1 MAGGTLGTAYVQ
13 VMPSM
18 KGFRKTISAEMGSA
32 GNDAAGKL
40 NSVLGKAGKT
50 AGASLGGS
58 LKNAADT
65 AMGGISTSTFKT
77 LEANVA
83 KTQAAFDRANRR
95 AADDAGK
102 VRVAQEKLNEVRA
115 KGNATAS
122 QIAAAEERLA
132 AAERKA
138 AESAAIASAKQQAL
152 ASAQASLKQAT
163 DAATASSEKQGLS
176 LRAIASTV
184 GSGVST
190 AFSKLGGLARD
201 TFSTM
206 ASGALAVGGAIASGI
221 VANMGNAIKRVD
233 TLNNYPKVMTNLGFD
248 DAESKASIEA
258 MIAYFDSGLPGSLDQ
273 MASSVQ
279 KFAPIMQGMGKSLT
293 ETTTFTTALN
303 NALLAGGKG
312 TEGAARG
319 MEQYSQMLATGKVD
333 LQSWKIL
340 QEVMPGQLNQ
350 VAKAMLGAEA
360 NASGLYKALQSG
372 EVSLSD
378 MNDAIVKLDSE
389 GLDGF
394 ASFSQQAQDATMGI
408 GTALDKIKVGFT
420 KAGASILTAIGPE
433 RISNALGKVK
443 TIIESVGAGIGNAI
457 STVMSGGFGDV
468 FTGLAPAIG
477 AAAGAMGPLLS
488 QLPVVGK
495 LFTKLTG
502 PVGLVIG
509 LFVSMWQNS
518 ADLRDAVKEL
528 AGSFA
533 PFSKTM
539 SGSLKPVLTQISQLF
554 SKVAEVLGGVLAVV
568 IRNVV
573 MPLIPALARI
583 IQNAADGFNRFL
595 TAMRPVA
602 VFLGAT
608 LVPAIK
614 GVISAFGAV
623 VSAVVNAIASMTSV
637 IRGGVSAIFGL
648 FSSLKSGIVSTML
661 GLVGSL
667 ASVGVN
673 IMNGLRNGIS
683 SGIGAVVGALSGIA
697 GRVRG
702 ALAGAGSWLVS
713 VGRNI
718 VDGIVSGIK
727 ARIGAV
733 ASSITSGLSSAV
745 SKARKFLE
753 INSPSKLM
761 AREVGAPIGEGVAYG
776 VEREAP
782 DMMNR
787 IEAALGGVENLSYTV
802 PTYGATN
809 TPNLSAA
816 GSSAGGGRVVNQTI
830 NVQAIDPASVASV
843 IAARERVALGA

>member
-18 KGFRKTISAEMGSA
+18 KGFRKTISAEMSSA

-50 AGASLGGS
+50 VGASLGGS

-152 ASAQASLKQAT
+152 VSAQASLKQAT
-163 DAATASSEKQGLS
+163 DAATAASEKQGLS
-176 LRAIASTV
+176 LRGIASTV
-184 GSGVST
+184 GGGVST

-206 ASGALAVGGAIASGI
+206 ASGALAGGGAIASGI
-221 VANMGNAIKRVD
+221 VANMGSAIKRVD

-258 MIAYFDSGLPGSLDQ
+258 MIAYFDAGLPGSLDQ

-457 STVMSGGFGDV
+457 STVMSGGLGN
-468 FTGLAPAIG
+468 TLSGLAPAIG
-477 AAAGAMGPLLS
+477 AAAGALGPLLT
-488 QLPVVGK
+488 QLPMIGG
-495 LFTKLTG
+495 LFSGLTG

-518 ADLRDAVKEL
+518 EQLRATMSSLFTSLGTIGGELGAVLGPAFTQL
-528 AGSFA
+528 AGIVA
-533 PFSKTM
+533 
-539 SGSLKPVLTQISQLF
+539 QL
-554 SKVAEVLGGVLAVV
+554 AGVLGDVLAGA
-568 IRNVV
+568 INAV
-573 MPLIPALARI
+573 MPLLPMLSSFIQMVIPPFMSVISIVGQVAGWLIGTLGGAI
-583 IQNAADGFNRFL
+583 NTVVGFFVNLISTVTSWGQSFISSVSS
-595 TAMRPVA
+595 TVSTVVA
-602 VFLGAT
+602 VFSRL
-608 LVPAIK
+608 P
-614 GVISAFGAV
+614 
-623 VSAVVNAIASMTSV
+623 
-637 IRGGVSAIFGL
+637 GL
-648 FSSLKSGIVSTML
+648 I
-661 GLVGSL
+661 
-667 ASVGVN
+667 
-673 IMNGLRNGIS
+673 
-683 SGIGAVVGALSGIA
+683 
-697 GRVRG
+697 RG

-713 VGRNI
+713 VGRSI
-718 VDGIVSGIK
+718 VQGLINGIRSAIGGVVSAITGGLG
-727 ARIGAV
+727 GAV
-733 ASSITSGLSSAV
+733 A
-745 SKARKFLE
+745 KARRFLE

-761 AREVGAPIGEGVAYG
+761 AREVGAPIGEGIAYG
-776 VEREAP
+776 VEQEAP
-782 DMMNR
+782 SMMNR
-787 IEAALGGVENLSYTV
+787 IEGALHGIDNLAYTV
-802 PTYGATN
+802 PTYGSMN
-809 TPNLSAA
+809 TPTMTTI
-816 GSSAGGGRVVNQTI
+816 GSDGRAVTNNI
-830 NVQAIDPASVASV
+830 NVYAADPASVAEV
-843 IAARERVALGA
+843 INQRTRISLGA